1 MSSGAKHWPA
11 FPFARSM
18 LLALACLL
26 FAGPV
31 AMAGSAA
38 LAQQV
43 GQSVPVPRGVH
54 LPMRVHLAMRIL
66 NVSKIDEPLREA
78 SLVVEVTQRWK
89 DPGQAFDA
97 RATGVGRRD
106 YIGVD
111 AEALLSTIW
120 TPGVI
125 IENQISVPRS
135 QTTSMSIRADG
146 TVTLI
151 NRLDADFRVAI
162 DMSTFPFDRQRLQL
176 SVVSPRYSA
185 DEVIFVMTDLDREL
199 SSVAETLSASN
210 WTARSMRFVMERFH
224 GWNARPFVRV
234 IASAVV
240 DREWSYYLLRI
251 FIPFAAVMSVS
262 VFILW
267 APEKLLGD
275 KVPLTFSALMALAA
289 LSFTYE
295 ASFPGSISM
304 NSPIAFMTSIGYLY
318 LTGVLLVNILLVY
331 APVAIRDRYPHL
343 ETEIRRNIRY
353 TIPAVFLLTCVC
365 SVLRSMV

>member
-1 MSSGAKHWPA
+1 MSSGATFRPA
-11 FPFARSM
+11 FPLARSV
-18 LLALACLL
+18 LLLLACLL
-26 FAGPV
+26 VAGPL
-31 AMAGSAA
+31 ATAGSAA

-43 GQSVPVPRGVH
+43 GQSVPIPRGVH
-54 LPMRVHLAMRIL
+54 LPIRVHLAMRIL

-78 SLVVEVTQRWK
+78 SLVVEVTQSWK

-106 YIGVD
+106 LVGAD
-111 AEALLSTIW
+111 AEALLASIW
-120 TPGVI
+120 SPGAIV
-125 IENQISVPRS
+125 EKQISVPRS
-135 QTTSMSIRADG
+135 QSTSMSIRADG

-151 NRLDADFRVAI
+151 SRMDADFRVAI
-162 DMSTFPFDRQRLQL
+162 DMSSFPFDRQHLQL
-176 SVVSPRYSA
+176 SLVSPRYSA
-185 DEVIFVMTDLDREL
+185 DDVIFVMTDLDREL

-210 WTARSMRFVMERFH
+210 WTAQSMRFVMERFY

-240 DREWSYYLLRI
+240 DREWSFYLLRI

-262 VFILW
+262 IFILW

-275 KVPLTFSALMALAA
+275 KAPLTFSALMALAA

-318 LTGVLLVNILLVY
+318 LTGVLLINILLVY
-331 APVAIRDRYPHL
+331 APLAIRSRYPHL
-343 ETEIRRNIRY
+343 EGEIRRNIRY
-353 TIPAVFLLTCVC
+353 TVPAIFLLTCLC